1 MTENEAR
8 TALAKFDVN
17 VVYDGYSNDIPY
29 GSVLS
34 QEPAAA
40 TSLEE
45 GSVIRL
51 TLSKGADWSDYTDT
65 LPPEVTSDKYE
76 ITEQIRYSYRDKQ
89 TTTSNDSSKDGWT
102 QYDSSWTR
110 CEYGSWS
117 GWSSSWVGSNDN
129 RQVETKTV
137 TDKEG
142 YTEYR

>member
-65 LPPEVTSDKYE
+65 CLLYTS
-76 ITEQIRYSYRDKQ
+76 
-89 TTTSNDSSKDGWT
+89 
-102 QYDSSWTR
+102 R
-110 CEYGSWS
+110 C
-117 GWSSSWVGSNDN
+117 V
-129 RQVETKTV
+129 
-137 TDKEG
+137 
-142 YTEYR
+142 